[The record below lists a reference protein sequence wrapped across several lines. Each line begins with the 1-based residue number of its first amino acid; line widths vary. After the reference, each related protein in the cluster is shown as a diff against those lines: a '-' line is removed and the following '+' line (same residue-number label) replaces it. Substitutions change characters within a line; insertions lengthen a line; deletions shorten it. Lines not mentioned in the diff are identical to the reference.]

1 MKIKMENERQQ
12 VQDYNDLF
20 TKPND
25 KEVEDS
31 RKNCNDE
38 IGERH

>member
-1 MKIKMENERQQ
+1 MKIKTENERQQ

-31 RKNCNDE
+31 RKK
-38 IGERH
+38 